1 MKKRTKRKV
10 KKLLKVFTISLLLM
24 FASVSGVYFA
34 KVYTTPHSSI
44 VTDFAAGT
52 LSEVRISKEKC
63 NILVLGTDKDGQRT
77 DVMMLVQ
84 VDPVKKQTMVMS
96 IPRDTRVRYNGS
108 NRKINEVHAVGNRNG
123 RKKGS
128 ESAIIAVKALTG
140 MPVHHFVKVNFNAF
154 NDCIDEL
161 GGVDFNVPQRM
172 LYSDPYQDLY
182 INLQKGMQHLDG
194 DKAQQLLRFRRYK
207 NGDLDR
213 IKVQQDFLH
222 AVADQKLQLKYIGKI
237 DDVYDIISEN
247 METSMTPA
255 DMVQCGMELLDIG
268 TENIQT
274 VTMPGT
280 PKDIGGGSYVIPEK
294 EELSELVQ
302 TYFGYDQDGKEI

>member
-1 MKKRTKRKV
+1 MKKRTKKKA
-10 KKLLKVFTISLLLM
+10 KKLFKIFLVSMLLVF
-24 FASVSGVYFA
+24 AAVSGVYCA
-34 KVYTTPHSSI
+34 KLYTTPHSSI
-44 VTDFAAGT
+44 ISNFAAGT
-52 LSEVRISKEKC
+52 LEEVRISKEKC
-63 NILVLGTDKDGQRT
+63 NILVMGTDKDGLRT

-84 VDPVKKQTMVMS
+84 IDPVKERAVVMS
-96 IPRDTRVRYNGS
+96 IPRDTRVKYKGV
-108 NRKINEVHAVGNRNG
+108 NRKITEVHAVGYRNG
-123 RKKGS
+123 KKGS
-128 ESAIIAVKALTG
+128 EASIIAVKELTG
-140 MPVHHFVKVNFNAF
+140 MPVHHYVKVNFTAF

-194 DKAQQLLRFRRYK
+194 DKAQQLLRFRQYR
-207 NGDLDR
+207 NGDLGR
-213 IKVQQDFLH
+213 IEVQQNFLH

-255 DMVQCGMELLDIG
+255 DMVQCGKELLSIG

-274 VTMPGT
+274 ITMPGT
-280 PKDIGGGSYVIPEK
+280 PQDIGGGSYVIVDT
-294 EELSELVQ
+294 EELGAVVG
-302 TYFGYDQDGKEI
+302 TYFSYDSQGNDI